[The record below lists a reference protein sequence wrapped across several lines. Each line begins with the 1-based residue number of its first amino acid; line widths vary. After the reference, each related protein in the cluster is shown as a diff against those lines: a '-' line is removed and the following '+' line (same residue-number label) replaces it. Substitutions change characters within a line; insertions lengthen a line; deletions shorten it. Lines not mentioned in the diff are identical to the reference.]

1 MLKKALFLCVAVLSA
16 VSFSGCDSGIYSAEK
31 RFWQASKEF
40 NALLKAKEKPSSVDC
55 QKVIDKFREI
65 TIRYPMWP
73 NSAQAQ
79 FSIGQLYAMQG
90 SLAKGRDEFLL
101 ILKDYPD
108 NKDLCSR
115 ALFMVA
121 MTYEQAEDLPKAL
134 ESLNKVMSDY
144 PDTGTA
150 MQVPVHIA
158 EYYKVKGK
166 NDEASA
172 AYVSAIEKYK
182 KYISDNPKTYGALV
196 TIDLI
201 TTCYADQGKWDEAL
215 EYMESL
221 VSGHEDSLL
230 APKALFVSGAIYEQK
245 MNQPE
250 RAILNYRRIMEKY
263 PKTPF
268 AQLAEKQI
276 EALNKSK

>member
-1 MLKKALFLCVAVLSA
+1 MILSA
-16 VSFSGCDSGIYSAEK
+16 IYLGGCDSGTYSAEK

-40 NALLKAKEKPSSVDC
+40 NVLLKAAEKASSVDY
-55 QKVIDKFREI
+55 QKIIDKFREI

-79 FSIGQLYAMQG
+79 FNIGQLYAMQG
-90 SLAKGRDEFLL
+90 TLAKSRDEFLL

-115 ALFMVA
+115 ALYMVA
-121 MTYEQAEDLPKAL
+121 MTYEQADDWPKAL
-134 ESLNKVMSDY
+134 ESLNGIMSGY

-158 EYYKVKGK
+158 EYLKVKGK

-172 AYVSAIEKYK
+172 AYASAIEKYK

-201 TTCYADQGKWDEAL
+201 TTCYADQGKWNEAL
-215 EYMESL
+215 EYMEAL
-221 VSGHEDSLL
+221 VSGHEDLLL
-230 APKALFVSGAIYEQK
+230 APKALFVAGAIYEQK
-245 MNQPE
+245 MDQPDK
-250 RAILNYRRIMEKY
+250 AIQNYRRILEKY

-268 AQLAEKQI
+268 AQPAGKQI
-276 EALNKSK
+276 EALSKSK